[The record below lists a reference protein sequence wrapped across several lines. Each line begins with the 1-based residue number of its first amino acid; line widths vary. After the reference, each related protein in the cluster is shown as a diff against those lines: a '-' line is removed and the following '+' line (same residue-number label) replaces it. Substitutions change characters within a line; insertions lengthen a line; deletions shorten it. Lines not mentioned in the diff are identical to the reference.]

1 VERGWFALSL
11 ALSVGAHLAVP
22 TIPPRSVQRSV
33 ASQRIT
39 TQVIE
44 PEAPNGRAP
53 RAEPVPEPLET
64 PGTRKPPTESVRRAD
79 PASPDQAAE
88 LLTSAAG
95 ASEPVHFATG
105 AAVLYSGGTTRRDGS
120 STRGPGMAA
129 EGRPARSSV
138 VGREPSLP
146 DRSPPAS
153 LASRPDWRCPFPS
166 QANREGIDSGVATLK
181 VEIDAA
187 GQALS
192 VRVLRHSG
200 HGFGDSAERCALRKR
215 YRPALDRNGRSIRAE
230 LVVRVHVLR

>member
-1 VERGWFALSL
+1 MVR
-11 ALSVGAHLAVP
+11 AVARVVRR
-22 TIPPRSVQRSV
+22 RSPCCSDNP
-33 ASQRIT
+33 ASQRPAFGGVT
-39 TQVIE
+39 TDHYASDRTRSTE
-44 PEAPNGRAP
+44 WTGAACRA
-53 RAEPVPEPLET
+53 VPEPLET
-64 PGTRKPPTESVRRAD
+64 PGIRKPPTESVRRAD

-95 ASEPVHFATG
+95 ASEPVDFATG

-166 QANREGIDSGVATLK
+166 QANRHDHLGGAFQTQGREREQRRRRRERTD
-181 VEIDAA
+181 DA
-187 GQALS
+187 
-192 VRVLRHSG
+192 
-200 HGFGDSAERCALRKR
+200 
-215 YRPALDRNGRSIRAE
+215 NGNQRA
-230 LVVRVHVLR
+230 R